1 MQEQIH
7 DILQSLPYKFVLSKA
22 KNCEYRKVQILKK
35 EKNYQIEKYTQKQ
48 VFHENLS
55 IEELENYLE
64 QELGIHF
71 FQMNVWNAR
80 QEYQVMISKKARCIS
95 RSRVAQRLHQS
106 SRQSITGKRSI

>member
-1 MQEQIH
+1 M
-7 DILQSLPYKFVLSKA
+7 LSKA

-35 EKNYQIEKYTQKQ
+35 KRTIRLKSIHKKQ

-80 QEYQVMISKKARCIS
+80 QEYQVMISKKGKVHITE
-95 RSRVAQRLHQS
+95 QS
-106 SRQSITGKRSI
+106 CTKTAPKQQTEHNRKKEVSDSGGRND